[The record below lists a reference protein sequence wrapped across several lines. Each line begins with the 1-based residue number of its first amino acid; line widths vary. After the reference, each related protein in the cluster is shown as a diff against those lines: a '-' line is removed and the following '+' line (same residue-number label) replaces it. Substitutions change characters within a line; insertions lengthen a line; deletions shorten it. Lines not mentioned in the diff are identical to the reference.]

1 MYNKIIDNEVK
12 NIISRFKQSNN
23 VNTSVKDLT
32 HLKTYSIDDSQSFE
46 IDDAISLEKI
56 SYQHKLWIHI
66 ASPTSYF
73 EYQSAI
79 DKKARKLISTVYLS
93 TNTYYM
99 LPEILINDVFSLRD
113 NEKRESL
120 SLGVIF
126 NEDGS
131 IGSTEIVQSIIKV
144 DFRLNYTEADELIDY
159 APKEEED
166 LSIISEILQSRK
178 CWRKNS
184 GAMEILESFG
194 KIIVEDNNPT
204 LKIIDPTLS
213 RQLISEAMILY
224 GNLISNFTK
233 VNKIPV
239 PYRVQQRVDK
249 VSKDNY
255 QDSDNKVLYNFL
267 LKKTMGKS
275 YYSINPMP
283 HSSLGLTSYLHAT
296 SPIRRYADLIVNYQL
311 NRYLNN
317 NELISKEDVEQM
329 ILEINNQGRQNI
341 MRYREDQ
348 KYWLRKWFEKKSF
361 KVYKVILLNW
371 VNRYKNI
378 CILYFLDY
386 HFSTICNLKS
396 KKNLNIGKSFNVQNI
411 ENNNNNDIIF
421 FELISLSK

>member
-1 MYNKIIDNEVK
+1 MCNKVIDNDVK
-12 NIISRFKQSNN
+12 DIISRFKQTINI
-23 VNTSVKDLT
+23 NTSIKDLT
-32 HLKTYSIDDSQSFE
+32 HLKTYSIDDSNTFE
-46 IDDAISLEKI
+46 IDDAISLEKK
-56 SYQHKLWIHI
+56 SCQHKLWIHI

-93 TNTYYM
+93 TNIYYM
-99 LPEILINDVFSLRD
+99 LPIKLINDVFSLSYKK
-113 NEKRESL
+113 KRESI

-131 IGSTEIVQSIIKV
+131 ICSTEIVQSIIKV
-144 DFRLNYTEADELIDY
+144 DCKLNYTEADELIDY

-166 LSIISEILQSRK
+166 LFIISEILQCRK
-178 CWRKNS
+178 CWRKSS

-233 VNKIPV
+233 EKKIPV
-239 PYRVQQRVDK
+239 PYRVQEPIDK
-249 VSKDNY
+249 VSKDKIHDCAN
-255 QDSDNKVLYNFL
+255 NVLYNFL

-283 HSSLGLTSYLHAT
+283 HGSLGLTSYLHAS
-296 SPIRRYADLIVNYQL
+296 SPIRRYADLLVNYQL

-317 NELISKEDVEQM
+317 KDLISKEEVEQM
-329 ILEINNQGRQNI
+329 THQINTQGRQNI

-348 KYWLRKWFEKKSF
+348 KYWLSKWFKQNLF
-361 KVYKVILLNW
+361 KEYNVILLNW
-371 VNRYKNI
+371 VNKYKNI
-378 CILYFLDY
+378 CILYFIEY
-386 HFSTICNLKS
+386 HFSSICNLKS
-396 KKNLNIGKSFNVQNI
+396 TMNLNIGDSFNVKNI
-411 ENNNNNDIIF
+411 VDNNNDIIY

>member
-1 MYNKIIDNEVK
+1 MCNKIIDNEVK

-32 HLKTYSIDDSQSFE
+32 NLKTYSIDDSQTSE

-131 IGSTEIVQSIIKV
+131 IASTEIVQSIIKV
-144 DFRLNYTEADELIDY
+144 DYRLNYTEADELIDY

-184 GAMEILESFG
+184 GATEILETFG

-283 HSSLGLTSYLHAT
+283 HTSLGLTSYLHAT

-396 KKNLNIGKSFNVQNI
+396 KKNLNIGESFNVQNI
-411 ENNNNNDIIF
+411 DNNNIDIIF

>member
-23 VNTSVKDLT
+23 VNSSVKDLT

-239 PYRVQQRVDK
+239 PYRVQQRIDK

-348 KYWLRKWFEKKSF
+348 KYWLIKWFKKNSL
-361 KVYKVILLNW
+361 KEYNVILLNW
-371 VNRYKNI
+371 INKYKCI
-378 CILYFLDY
+378 CILYFIEY

-396 KKNLNIGKSFNVQNI
+396 KKNLNIGESFNVKNI
-411 ENNNNNDIIF
+411 VNNNNNDIIY

>member
-99 LPEILINDVFSLRD
+99 LPEILINDVFSLSD
-113 NEKRESL
+113 KKKRESL

-131 IGSTEIVQSIIKV
+131 VRSTEIVQSIIKV

-184 GAMEILESFG
+184 GATEILESFG

-239 PYRVQQRVDK
+239 PYRVQQRIDK
-249 VSKDNY
+249 VSKDNF

-348 KYWLRKWFEKKSF
+348 KYWLRKWFEKNSF
-361 KVYKVILLNW
+361 KVYNVILLNW

-396 KKNLNIGKSFNVQNI
+396 KKNLNIGESFNVQKI
-411 ENNNNNDIIF
+411 DNNNIDIIF

>member
-1 MYNKIIDNEVK
+1 MCNKLIDNEVK
-12 NIISRFKQSNN
+12 NIISRFKQTSNI
-23 VNTSVKDLT
+23 NTSVKDLT
-32 HLKTYSIDDSQSFE
+32 HLKTYSIDDSKTLE

-56 SYQHKLWIHI
+56 AYQHKLWIHI

-99 LPEILINDVFSLRD
+99 LPEILINDVFSLSD
-113 NEKRESL
+113 KEKRESL

-131 IGSTEIVQSIIKV
+131 VGSTEIVQSIIKV

-166 LSIISEILQSRK
+166 LSIISKILQSRK
-178 CWRKNS
+178 CWRMNS

-233 VNKIPV
+233 VNSIPV
-239 PYRVQQRVDK
+239 PYRVQQSIDK
-249 VSKDNY
+249 VCNDNI
-255 QDSDNKVLYNFL
+255 QDSDNTILYNFM

-283 HSSLGLTSYLHAT
+283 HMSLGLTSYLHAT
-296 SPIRRYADLIVNYQL
+296 SPIRRYADLLVNYQL

-317 NELISKEDVEQM
+317 KDLISKEDVEKM
-329 ILEINNQGRQNI
+329 TLDINNQGRQNI

-348 KYWLRKWFEKKSF
+348 KYWLIKWFKRNSF
-361 KVYKVILLNW
+361 IEYNVILLNW
-371 VNRYKNI
+371 VNKYKNI
-378 CILYFLDY
+378 CILYFIEY

-396 KKNLNIGKSFNVQNI
+396 KKNLNIGQSFNVQYI
-411 ENNNNNDIIF
+411 VNNNDIIY
-421 FELISLSK
+421 FELISFSK

>member
-1 MYNKIIDNEVK
+1 MCNKIIDNEVK
-12 NIISRFKQSNN
+12 NIISRFKQTNN

-32 HLKTYSIDDSQSFE
+32 HLKTYSIDDSQTFE

-56 SYQHKLWIHI
+56 SYQYKLWIHI

-99 LPEILINDVFSLRD
+99 LPEILINDVFSLSD
-113 NEKRESL
+113 KEKRESL

-239 PYRVQQRVDK
+239 PYRVQQRIDK
-249 VSKDNY
+249 VSKDTNR
-255 QDSDNKVLYNFL
+255 DSDNKVLYNFL

-317 NELISKEDVEQM
+317 NELISKEDVEQI

-348 KYWLRKWFEKKSF
+348 KYWLSKWFEKNSF
-361 KVYKVILLNW
+361 KVYNVILLNW

-396 KKNLNIGKSFNVQNI
+396 KKNLNIGESFNVQNI
-411 ENNNNNDIIF
+411 VNNNNNDIIY

>member
-1 MYNKIIDNEVK
+1 MCNKIIDNEVK
-12 NIISRFKQSNN
+12 NIITRFKQSNN
-23 VNTSVKDLT
+23 INAEVKDLT
-32 HLKTYSIDDSQSFE
+32 HLKTYSIDDSQTLE

-56 SYQHKLWIHI
+56 GLQHKLWIHI

-79 DKKARKLISTVYLS
+79 DRKARRLISTVYLS

-99 LPEILINDVFSLRD
+99 LPEILINGLFSLS
-113 NEKRESL
+113 NKEKRESL

-131 IGSTEIVQSIIKV
+131 VSSTEIVKSIIKV
-144 DFRLNYTEADELIDY
+144 DLRLNYTEADELIDY

-166 LSIISEILQSRK
+166 LGIISGILQIRK
-178 CWRKNS
+178 CWRKSS
-184 GAMEILESFG
+184 GALEILESFG
-194 KIIVEDNNPT
+194 KIIVEDNIPKI
-204 LKIIDPTLS
+204 KIIDPTLS

-239 PYRVQQRVDK
+239 PYRVQQPIDK
-249 VSKDNY
+249 VSNDNI
-255 QDSDNKVLYNFL
+255 QASDNKILYNFK

-296 SPIRRYADLIVNYQL
+296 SPIRRYADLLVNYQL

-317 NELISKEDVEQM
+317 KDLISKEEVEQM
-329 ILEINNQGRQNI
+329 IHDINNQGRQNI

-348 KYWLRKWFEKKSF
+348 KYWLSKWFENNS
-361 KVYKVILLNW
+361 YKEFNVILLNW
-371 VNRYKNI
+371 INNYKNI
-378 CILYFLDY
+378 CILYFIEY

-396 KKNLNIGKSFNVQNI
+396 IKNLNIGDSFNVQNI
-411 ENNNNNDIIF
+411 VNNNNDIIY

>member
-1 MYNKIIDNEVK
+1 MCNKIIDNEVK
-12 NIISRFKQSNN
+12 NIISRFKQTNN

-99 LPEILINDVFSLRD
+99 LPEILINDVFSLSD
-113 NEKRESL
+113 KEKRESL

-131 IGSTEIVQSIIKV
+131 IASTEIVQSIIKV

-184 GAMEILESFG
+184 GATEILESFG

-239 PYRVQQRVDK
+239 PYRVQQRIDK
-249 VSKDNY
+249 VSKDNI

-296 SPIRRYADLIVNYQL
+296 SPIRRYADLLVNYQL

-317 NELISKEDVEQM
+317 KELISKEDVEQM
-329 ILEINNQGRQNI
+329 TLEINNQGRQNI
-341 MRYREDQ
+341 MRFREDQ
-348 KYWLRKWFEKKSF
+348 KYWLIKWFKKNSF
-361 KVYKVILLNW
+361 KEYNVILLNW
-371 VNRYKNI
+371 INKYKCI
-378 CILYFLDY
+378 CILYFIEY

-396 KKNLNIGKSFNVQNI
+396 KKNLNIGESFNVQNI
-411 ENNNNNDIIF
+411 VNNNNDIIY